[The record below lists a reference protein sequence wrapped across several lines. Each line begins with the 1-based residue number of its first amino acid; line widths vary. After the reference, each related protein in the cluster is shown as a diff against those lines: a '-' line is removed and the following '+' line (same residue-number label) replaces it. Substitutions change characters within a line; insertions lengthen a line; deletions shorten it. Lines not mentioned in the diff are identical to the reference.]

1 MKSSCIKTSRTSLR
15 TALGLGT
22 LALAALA
29 IPAAH
34 ADSQVTGYVN
44 HPTTNSTDFKSAVT
58 ANGDSVNSNV
68 NFDAEAVGPNVPT
81 FYTASDGVTITSS
94 GLTTSIKNGA
104 GPGQGNNFS
113 GPLSPGEGLHA
124 PSHFLFVGGSG
135 SLTLSFASPV
145 AGVGLSTID
154 LFNPNGR
161 NPISITAFSGANG
174 TGTNLGAFS
183 AVGDNFQNNN
193 LYFMGAADSTG
204 ANTIGSLVL
213 TDPGFAGDQIGI
225 DDVLIARAGAPVPE
239 ASTTVSLG
247 LLLALGMGGIVMA
260 AKRKKRA

>member
-1 MKSSCIKTSRTSLR
+1 MKSSFINTSRTSLR

-22 LALAALA
+22 LALVALA
-29 IPAAH
+29 APAAH
-34 ADSQVTGYVN
+34 AQVTGYVN
-44 HPTTNSTDFKSAVT
+44 HPTTNSADFKSAVT
-58 ANGDSVNSNV
+58 ANGDTVNSNV
-68 NFDAEAVGPNVPT
+68 NFNAEAVGASVPT
-81 FYTASDGVTITSS
+81 FYAASDGVTITSS
-94 GLTTSIKNGA
+94 GLSTSIQNGA
-104 GPGQGNNFS
+104 GPGQGNTS
-113 GPLSPGEGLHA
+113 YPPLSPGEGVHA
-124 PSHFLFVGGSG
+124 SSHFLFVSGGG

-145 AGVGLSTID
+145 AGVGFSTID
-154 LFNPNGR
+154 LFNPNGA

-174 TGTNLGAFS
+174 TGTSLGAFS
-183 AVGDNFQNNN
+183 AVGDNFQANK

-213 TDPGFAGDQIGI
+213 TDPGFAGDAIGI

>member
-1 MKSSCIKTSRTSLR
+1 MMLSPK
-15 TALGLGT
+15 TALHLT
-22 LALAALA
+22 LLAAAGLLA
-29 IPAAH
+29 APAAH
-34 ADSQVTGYVN
+34 AQVTGYVN
-44 HPTTNSTDFKSAVT
+44 HPTTNSTDFKNAV
-58 ANGDSVNSNV
+58 AAKGDTVDSNV
-68 NFDAEAVGPNVPT
+68 NFDAEAVGASVPT
-81 FYTASDGVTITSS
+81 FYAASDGITITSS
-94 GLTTSIKNGA
+94 GLSTSIQNGA
-104 GPGQGNNFS
+104 GPGQGNTS
-113 GPLSPGEGLHA
+113 YPPLSPGEGVHA
-124 PSHFLFVGGSG
+124 SSHFLFVSGSG

-145 AGVGLSTID
+145 AGVGFSTID
-154 LFNPNGR
+154 LFNPNGA

-183 AVGDNFQNNN
+183 AVGDNFQANK

-213 TDPGFAGDQIGI
+213 TDPGFAGDVIGI